1 MFTIDNVLFNEIKK
15 TNAILVPLLYLFY
28 YFVVL
33 KVDLIFIPFIN
44 HFLMYLILLLFSG
57 LFLFGFQH
65 FLTNHLLPFFF
76 FFFLL
81 IE

>member
-65 FLTNHLLPFFF
+65 ILTNHLLPFFF
-76 FFFLL
+76 FFLFAH
-81 IE
+81 